1 MRQSWARR
9 RISVSSSRAPQR
21 RKRSKSR
28 VLEIP
33 SGKIVGW
40 TAQAIAPGG
49 RKGWPS
55 ASPRTFAWSTRAHH
69 ERQQTISHRRY
80 FVACR
85 GRDWPLKTAS
95 TFAVR
100 AREARPSGGETR
112 ILFDPIQ
119 PQMLQTMRVKRLIR
133 FGNKT
138 LEILDRIEL
147 AEIAGFDPTTSRVGA
162 REVQPSAK

>member
-1 MRQSWARR
+1 MDLERLVDELWRGNHGLGD
-9 RISVSSSRAPQR
+9 VSRFSSRAPQR

-55 ASPRTFAWSTRAHH
+55 ASPRTFAWSTRAYH

-95 TFAVR
+95 TCARHR
-100 AREARPSGGETR
+100 AGGATKWLGSIPR
-112 ILFDPIQ
+112 AL
-119 PQMLQTMRVKRLIR
+119 RLS
-133 FGNKT
+133 
-138 LEILDRIEL
+138 
-147 AEIAGFDPTTSRVGA
+147 SRQFRAAGA
-162 REVQPSAK
+162 RWLRGRLRCPSRAGRSTGLPLRTSGLSASPA